1 MGKPDPGIRLQK
13 LLAQA
18 GLGSRRALEARIA
31 AGEILVNGRP
41 ARLGDRVAAGDQ
53 VGAAGIRYAVA
64 PANAPATRVIMLNK
78 PEGVVCTRT
87 DPDGRPTV
95 FDHLPPLK
103 DGRWITIGRLDL
115 NTTGLLLLTNDGD
128 LANTM
133 MHPRGG
139 VDREYAC
146 RIQGEVDDEML
157 ARLKAGVELDDGPAR
172 FSDVVAAGGSGANR
186 WYHATLM
193 EGRKREVRRLWEAVG
208 VRVSRLKRVRYGAV
222 FLPSRLRLGRYE
234 ELSPADVK
242 VLRED
247 VGLPGVAPAG
257 LKLKRLGGRRSR
269 SRIPAR

>member
-1 MGKPDPGIRLQK
+1 MSRRPPAMRLQK

-18 GLGSRRALEARIA
+18 GWGSRRALEARIA
-31 AGEILVNGRP
+31 AGEIRINGRT
-41 ARLGDRVAAGDQ
+41 AQLGDKAGPGDELVAGG
-53 VGAAGIRYAVA
+53 VHYTVA
-64 PANAPATRVIMLNK
+64 EAPAPATRVIMLNK

-103 DGRWITIGRLDL
+103 DGRWIAIGRLDL
-115 NTTGLLLLTNDGD
+115 NTSGLLLLTTDGE

-133 MHPRGG
+133 MHPSGG

-146 RIQGEVDDEML
+146 RIQGTVDDEAL
-157 ARLKAGVELDDGPAR
+157 ARLKAGIELEDGPAR
-172 FSDVVAAGGSGANR
+172 FTDVAAAGGSGANR

-208 VRVSRLKRVRYGAV
+208 VRISRLKRVRYGAV
-222 FLPSRLRLGRYE
+222 FLPSRLKVGRFE
-234 ELSPADVK
+234 ELPPADVR

-247 VGLPGVAPAG
+247 VGLSPAAPAG
-257 LKLKRLGGRRSR
+257 LRLKRLRGRRTR
-269 SRIPAR
+269 TR